1 MFDLINK
8 NLIKN
13 CYPVLENLW
22 KNQKNLYIELFFHEK
37 DVELKKME
45 VKPLLKTKII
55 KKVKDKFRAN
65 VFVFPLAGKFIVSDF
80 LISLHKVKDGRYL
93 RGRDDVWAIL
103 AYESPYIAKKAI
115 VKKGD
120 YVLDLACG
128 SGIIALFCA
137 DKATKVI
144 ATDIN
149 PKAINYARF
158 NAILNGL
165 ENKIDFRV
173 GDMFEPVKGTCP
185 ELVEGTCPEPVEGEK
200 FDLIVWNGP
209 TLAIPDVP
217 EKYPIYCFG
226 GPDGLD
232 FTKRFIEEAPQYL
245 KSEGRMQWLDPSL
258 GNEKN
263 PRSLEVIKEGWKN
276 RGFRVIYEQRVKP
289 SLLSKL
295 YEYVEKRLIFNP
307 TKGLARPLWLK
318 PLTKKEY
325 SEWLEF
331 LKKNKFTH
339 IHAGMYKI
347 YSSKKFK
354 IIRQRVKK
362 ILFPRMNYLPQE
374 WHFLSITRIKQLLK
388 ICEGY

>member
-1 MFDLINK
+1 MFDLVNK
-8 NLIKN
+8 NLVKS

-22 KNQKNLYIELFFHEK
+22 EKDKDLYIELFFQEK
-37 DVELKKME
+37 DVKLDGKEMT
-45 VKPLLKTKII
+45 PLIKTRIL
-55 KKVKDKFRAN
+55 KKVKNKFRAN
-65 VFVFPLAGKFIVSDF
+65 VFVFPLSGKFIVSDF

-93 RGRDDVWAIL
+93 RGRDDVWTIL

-137 DKATKVI
+137 DKAIKVI

-165 ENKIDFRV
+165 EDKIDFRV
-173 GDMFEPVKGTCP
+173 GDMFYPVR
-185 ELVEGTCPEPVEGEK
+185 GEK

-232 FTKRFIEEAPQYL
+232 FTRKFIEEAPQYL
-245 KSEGRMQWLDPSL
+245 KPTGRMQWLDPSL
-258 GNEKN
+258 GDENN
-263 PRSLEVIKEGWKN
+263 PKSLEVIKKEWKG
-276 RGFRVIYEQRVKP
+276 RGFRVAYEQRVKP

-325 SEWLEF
+325 SKWLEF
-331 LKKNKFTH
+331 LKKNELTH
-339 IHAGMYKI
+339 IHAGTYEVFP
-347 YSSKKFK
+347 SKKFK

-374 WHFLSITRIKQLLK
+374 WHFLSIARIKQLLK